1 MPTGLARVY
10 PSGRGRSVESAPALR
25 RKRVTFTL
33 LFGTQNTASQRGA
46 SMSLACESKL
56 TLHYI
61 AHPASAHVSK
71 SKIRRHLKSEV
82 RTVPDYTVEPLCLP
96 NPSSSLTNDPG
107 WCSSLL
113 LGAPVRSRRNST

>member
-1 MPTGLARVY
+1 MRPLVWHAFTRRVE
-10 PSGRGRSVESAPALR
+10 GVQWSAPALR

-33 LFGTQNTASQRGA
+33 LFGTHNTASQRGA

-82 RTVPDYTVEPLCLP
+82 RTVPDYKMALTGEWQRGRDACRPSGHPGAEVE
-96 NPSSSLTNDPG
+96 
-107 WCSSLL
+107 
-113 LGAPVRSRRNST
+113 